1 VTGKRLKKIGIIS
14 IIIYFA
20 YLMMGIIA
28 LLFLIPSIT
37 NINNTLSIYILARRV
52 SFGEFIQ
59 RIDAIFILIW
69 VMSIFSYLAVIMYC
83 ILNAFKKVT
92 MIKNNTAMVFC
103 FSAFMYIIS
112 MMPANISDQNY
123 FENTFYKYMSII
135 FVFFITFGILIAGF
149 IKKKHELKKGD
160 TKLEQTT

>member
-1 VTGKRLKKIGIIS
+1 
-14 IIIYFA
+14 
-20 YLMMGIIA
+20 MMGIIA
-28 LLFLIPSIT
+28 LLFLIPSIN

-83 ILNAFKKVT
+83 ILNTFKKVT
-92 MIKNNTAMVFC
+92 MIKNPTAMVFC

-112 MMPANISDQNY
+112 MIPANISDQND

>member
-1 VTGKRLKKIGIIS
+1 
-14 IIIYFA
+14 
-20 YLMMGIIA
+20 MGTIA

-37 NINNTLSIYILARRV
+37 DINNTLSIYILARRV

-59 RIDAIFILIW
+59 RIDAVFILIW
-69 VMSIFSYLAVIMYC
+69 VMSIFSYLAVVMHC

-92 MIKNNTAMVFC
+92 MIKHNYAMVYC

-112 MMPANISDQNY
+112 MIPANISDQNY
-123 FENTFYKYMSII
+123 FENTFYKYTSIV
-135 FVFFITFGILIAGF
+135 FVFFITFGIMIAAY